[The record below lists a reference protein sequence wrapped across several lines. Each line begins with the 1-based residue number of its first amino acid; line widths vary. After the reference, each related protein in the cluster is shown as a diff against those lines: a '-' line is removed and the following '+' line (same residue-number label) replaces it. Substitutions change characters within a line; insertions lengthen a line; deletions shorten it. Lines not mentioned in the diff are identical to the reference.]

1 MFCSEHISPATKR
14 AISDPRI
21 SAMAGPGKTLSPA
34 PPTHTPLG
42 MNCGLTLTNDLN
54 KRMEV
59 GLLKSSHQ
67 SQFGGV
73 AHTQKAKNK
82 IQNNRDKLKTWPYK
96 NWVKFN
102 STIVR

>member
-14 AISDPRI
+14 AIPDHRI
-21 SAMAGPGKTLSPA
+21 SAMAGPGKTSP
-34 PPTHTPLG
+34 HTPLG

-59 GLLKSSHQ
+59 GLLKSSHD

-96 NWVKFN
+96 NRVKFN
-102 STIVR
+102 STIRR